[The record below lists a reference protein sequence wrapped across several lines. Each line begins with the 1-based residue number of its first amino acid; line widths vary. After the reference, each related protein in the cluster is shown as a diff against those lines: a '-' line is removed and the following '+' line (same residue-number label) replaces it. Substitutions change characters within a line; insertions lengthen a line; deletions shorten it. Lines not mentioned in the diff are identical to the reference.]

1 MGKETCKALKEIRR
15 KIAEENDINLVIE
28 ECTYQGD
35 CKGTCPRCEEELQY
49 LERELEK
56 RRKLGK
62 AVAIAGITAVAATG
76 AVCAVNVARDYIAE
90 KVIIDQTEGIAGPM
104 DY

>member
-62 AVAIAGITAVAATG
+62 AVAIVGITAVAAG
-76 AVCAVNVARDYIAE
+76 ATVCAVEVAKE
-90 KVIIDQTEGIAGPM
+90 KTRQVIEERLDGIMPM
-104 DY
+104 DEF

>member
-1 MGKETCKALKEIRR
+1 MGKETCKQLKEIRR

-62 AVAIAGITAVAATG
+62 AVAIVGITAVAAG
-76 AVCAVNVARDYIAE
+76 ATVCAVEVAKE
-90 KVIIDQTEGIAGPM
+90 KTRQVIEERLDGIMPM
-104 DY
+104 DEF